1 MSLIEL
7 THQVNDRLNGGD
19 KSKLIMM
26 FIIVNEILFAY
37 KTCHGED
44 VKEMVSE
51 GDLDDIIMEIIEL
64 YIDDIDLE
72 DELSMIGFF
81 HQKFVFFR
89 SGLSS
94 V

>member
-1 MSLIEL
+1 
-7 THQVNDRLNGGD
+7 
-19 KSKLIMM
+19 
-26 FIIVNEILFAY
+26 
-37 KTCHGED
+37 
-44 VKEMVSE
+44 MVSE